1 MKIGIIDLGTNT
13 FNLLIAELDDKGGYK
28 PTYRSKV
35 GVKLGEGSFEKKYI
49 TEAAMERAFLALE
62 AQITV
67 IKNQYCDKVLAFAT
81 SAVRSA
87 SNANDF
93 VSKVKERFGITIHV
107 IDGDREASMIYNG
120 VQLSGA
126 LTNENA
132 LIMDIGGGSTEF
144 VAANDQEILWKR
156 SYELGVSRLLE
167 KHKPQDPISDST
179 LKEIEESLESQIGD
193 VFEIAEN
200 EGIKTLIGSSG
211 SFDTFSDVISKRI
224 GTYEDTNSVLSL
236 DLSRDILDK
245 YLDELVRSTRIQ
257 REAMDGMVAMRVNM
271 IVMSA
276 IFVRLVLNKTNIET
290 VKLSKYSLKEGVLFE
305 VLKGNL

>member
-13 FNLLIAELDDKGGYK
+13 FNLLIAELDNKGGYK

-49 TEAAMERAFLALE
+49 TEAAMQRAFFALE
-62 AQITV
+62 AQITA

-81 SAVRSA
+81 SAVRGA
-87 SNANDF
+87 SNADDF
-93 VSKVKERFGITIHV
+93 VRKVRERFGITIHV

-126 LTNENA
+126 LTDENA

-167 KHKPQDPISDST
+167 KYKPGDPISNTT
-179 LKEIEESLESQIGD
+179 LEEIEKSLENQIGD
-193 VFEIAEN
+193 VFEVVQE
-200 EGIKTLIGSSG
+200 EEIKTLVGSSG
-211 SFDTFSDVISKRI
+211 SFDTFSDVISRRLGNFEETI
-224 GTYEDTNSVLSL
+224 NLTSL
-236 DLSRDILDK
+236 DFDREALDK
-245 YLDELVRSTRIQ
+245 HLNELVSSTRIQ
-257 REAMDGMVAMRVNM
+257 RESMDGMVAMRVNM

-276 IFVRLVLNKTNIET
+276 IFVRLVLKKTDIET

>member
-1 MKIGIIDLGTNT
+1 MKVGIIDMGTNT
-13 FNLLIAELDDKGGYK
+13 FNLLIAELDNKGGYK
-28 PTYRSKV
+28 PVYRSKV

-49 TEAAMERAFLALE
+49 TEAAMQRSFLALE
-62 AQITV
+62 AQISA

-81 SAVRSA
+81 SAVRGA
-87 SNANDF
+87 SNATDY
-93 VSKVKERFGITIHV
+93 VQKVKDLYGINIHV

-126 LTNENA
+126 LIKDNV

-144 VAANDQEILWKR
+144 IVANDEEILWKK

-167 KHKPQDPISDST
+167 KFKPEDPITQST
-179 LKEIEESLESQIGD
+179 LDDLESHIGEQIAE
-193 VFEIAEN
+193 VFEAVNSEN
-200 EGIKTLIGSSG
+200 VTTMIGSSG
-211 SFDTFSDVISKRI
+211 SFDTFSDVISKRK
-224 GTYEDTNSVLSL
+224 GDYEDKVKLT
-236 DLSRDILDK
+236 SRDFDREALDIH
-245 YLDELVRSTRIQ
+245 LDELVHSSRME
-257 REAMDGMVAMRVNM
+257 REAMDGMVAMRLNM

-276 IFVRLVLNKTNIET
+276 VLVRYVLKYTMIET

>member
-13 FNLLIAELDDKGGYK
+13 FNLLIAELDEKGGYK
-28 PTYRSKV
+28 PIYRSKV

-49 TEAAMERAFLALE
+49 TEAAMQRAFLALE
-62 AQITV
+62 AQITA

-87 SNANDF
+87 SNADDF
-93 VSKVKERFGITIHV
+93 VRKVKERYGITIHV
-107 IDGDREASMIYNG
+107 IDGDREATMIYNG

-126 LTNENA
+126 LSNDNA

-144 VAANDQEILWKR
+144 VAANDEEILWKR

-167 KHKPQDPISDST
+167 KHQPENPITPET
-179 LKEIEESLESQIGD
+179 LLEIEESLKSQIID
-193 VFEIAEN
+193 VFNVSGTEE
-200 EGIKTLIGSSG
+200 IKTLIGSSG

-224 GTYEDTNSVLSL
+224 GNYEDTVNLTCLNFNREAL
-236 DLSRDILDK
+236 DNHLN
-245 YLDELVRSTRIQ
+245 ELIASTRIQ

-276 IFVRLVLNKTNIET
+276 IFVRLVLKNTGIET

>member
-1 MKIGIIDLGTNT
+1 MGTNT
-13 FNLLIAELDDKGGYK
+13 FNLLIAELDNKGGYK

-49 TEAAMERAFLALE
+49 TEAAMQRAFLALE
-62 AQITV
+62 AQITA

-81 SAVRSA
+81 SAVRGA

-93 VSKVKERFGITIHV
+93 VRKVKERFGISIHV
-107 IDGDREASMIYNG
+107 IDGDREATMIYNG

-126 LTNENA
+126 LTSDNS

-144 VAANDQEILWKR
+144 VAANDQEIIWKK

-167 KHKPQDPISDST
+167 KFRPEDPISNAT
-179 LKEIEESLESQIGD
+179 LQEIEASLERQIKD
-193 VFEIAEN
+193 VFDVVEN

-211 SFDTFSDVISKRI
+211 SFDTFSDVISKRN
-224 GTYEDTNSVLSL
+224 GNYEETVNLTSL
-236 DLSRDILDK
+236 NFDRDNLDQL
-245 YLDELVRSTRIQ
+245 LDELVNSSKMQ

-276 IFVRLVLNKTNIET
+276 IFVRLVLKKTSVET

>member
-1 MKIGIIDLGTNT
+1 LKIGIIDLGTNT

-126 LTNENA
+126 LTNKNA

-167 KHKPQDPISDST
+167 KHKPQDPIRDST

-193 VFEIAEN
+193 VFEVAEN

-224 GTYEDTNSVLSL
+224 GTYEDTTSALSL

>member
-1 MKIGIIDLGTNT
+1 LKIGIIDLGTNT
-13 FNLLIAELDDKGGYK
+13 FNLLIAELDNKGGYT

-62 AQITV
+62 AQIAV
-67 IKNQYCDKVLAFAT
+67 IKNQYCDKILAFAT
-81 SAVRSA
+81 SAVRGA

-93 VSKVKERFGITIHV
+93 VRKVNERFGINIHV

-126 LTNENA
+126 LSSENA

-144 VAANDQEILWKR
+144 VAANDQEIIWKK

-167 KHKPQDPISDST
+167 KFKPQDPISKET
-179 LKEIEESLESQIGD
+179 LQEIEENLKVQIQD
-193 VFEIAEN
+193 VFEIVEK

-211 SFDTFSDVISKRI
+211 SFDTFSDVIAKRT
-224 GTYEDTNSVLSL
+224 GNYEDTVSRLSL
-236 DLSRDILDK
+236 EFDKDILFNF
-245 YLDELVRSTRIQ
+245 LNELIGSTLSH

-276 IFVRLVLNKTNIET
+276 IFVSLVLENTPIET